1 MKTQGGIYRGIV
13 LYFIVDSLLLTIS
26 KVSSYI
32 STILNLDYLFNLIT
46 CILLYIVVIILSF
59 KYIHLINKINL
70 IILLF
75 FIIIRFIPYPDPA
88 HTNLELGKFL
98 QYDKFLH
105 YISLFSLTII
115 AYSKLYLAEKKH
127 SSSL

>member
-1 MKTQGGIYRGIV
+1 MKTQEGIYRGIV

-32 STILNLDYLFNLIT
+32 SVILNLDYLFNLIT
-46 CILLYIVVIILSF
+46 CILLYFVVIILSF

-70 IILLF
+70 KILLF
-75 FIIIRFIPYPDPA
+75 FIIIRFLPYPDST

-98 QYDKFLH
+98 QYDKFIH

-115 AYSKLYLAEKKH
+115 AYSRLYLIEKDT
-127 SSSL
+127 